1 MKEIKNANYSYIVY
15 IGRPDGSTN
24 EVRLEASNWQTAAR
38 LCVSS
43 YTGDSAEPYRVTEYL
58 PKSPSPENDWLVE
71 SWEVDPDFVAKLNT
85 EIIAAEDGI

>member
-24 EVRLEASNWQTAAR
+24 EVQLEASNWQTAAR

-58 PKSPSPENDWLVE
+58 PKGDNAGMRVA
-71 SWEVDPDFVAKLNT
+71 SWEVDSDFVAKLNT

>member
-1 MKEIKNANYSYIVY
+1 MKEIKNTNHYIVH

-24 EVRLEASNWQTAAR
+24 EVQLEASNWQTAAR

-43 YTGDSAEPYRVTEYL
+43 YTGD
-58 PKSPSPENDWLVE
+58 WLVE
-71 SWEVDPDFVAKLNT
+71 SWEVDPDFVAKLNK